1 MKKIAVMITG
11 GTIGMVTT
19 NGKSRIPAKYLD
31 YPKLFPNIKKIA
43 DVSFHNLCYLDSSE
57 VATKEWRL
65 IAEAI
70 HDNLANYD
78 GFVVSHGTDTMA
90 YSAAA
95 ISYAFGA
102 NPPAPVVF
110 TGSQRTP
117 DLPNSDAERN
127 LSNALRLACSDIREV
142 SIVMG
147 ANVWRACRALKIS
160 NTADDA
166 FTTPFTAPL
175 AKITASKIKFSSCS
189 PSRSPS
195 SAPSNTP
202 NNTSSNTSGS
212 TSSFIRRAA
221 ARPSS
226 FLPYF
231 SDKAILLQAVPGFN
245 IGGLTSIA
253 HKKDWMLAVIIGM
266 GGGNLPDDAMDFI
279 DAAIKQEKH
288 IVLMPV
294 AADIA
299 TSSYPPLRKA
309 IKQGAIFANGYTLS
323 GLWTKSSWLLGQ
335 SEKNGL
341 QDYTRRNSFL
351 KRQLAKN
358 YVGEIK

>member
-19 NGKSRIPAKYLD
+19 NGKSRIPAEHLD
-31 YPKLFPNIKKIA
+31 YAKLFPNIKKIA
-43 DVSFHNLCYLDSSE
+43 DVSFHSLCYLDSSE

-65 IAEAI
+65 IAEVI
-70 HDNLANYD
+70 YDNLANYD

-95 ISYAFGA
+95 ISYAFGT
-102 NPPAPVVF
+102 NPPAPIVF

-147 ANVWRACRALKIS
+147 ANVWRACRAVKIS

-175 AKITASKIKFSSCS
+175 AQITASKIKFFSCS
-189 PSRSPS
+189 PSL
-195 SAPSNTP
+195 
-202 NNTSSNTSGS
+202 TSRS

-245 IGGLTSIA
+245 IGKLASLA
-253 HKKDWMLAVIIGM
+253 RNKKWKLAVIIGM

-299 TSSYPPLRKA
+299 TGSYPPLRKA

-341 QDYTRRNSFL
+341 QDYARRNAFL

-358 YVGEIK
+358 YVGEIKE

>member
-1 MKKIAVMITG
+1 MKKIVVMITG

-31 YPKLFPNIKKIA
+31 YAKLFPNIKKIA

-65 IAEAI
+65 IAETI
-70 HDNLANYD
+70 HDNLAHYD

-102 NPPAPVVF
+102 NPPAPIVF

-147 ANVWRACRALKIS
+147 ANVWRACRAVKTS

-175 AKITASKIKFSSCS
+175 AQITTSKIKFS
-189 PSRSPS
+189 
-195 SAPSNTP
+195 
-202 NNTSSNTSGS
+202 
-212 TSSFIRRAA
+212 IRAA
-221 ARPSS
+221 VNTTVRPSS

-245 IGGLTSIA
+245 IGKLASLA
-253 HKKDWMLAVIIGM
+253 RNKDWKLAVIIGM

-299 TSSYPPLRKA
+299 TASYPPLRKA

-341 QDYTRRNSFL
+341 QDYARRNSFL

-358 YVGEIK
+358 YVGEIKAREIVE

>member
-31 YPKLFPNIKKIA
+31 YAKLFPNIKKIA

-102 NPPAPVVF
+102 NPPAPIVF

-175 AKITASKIKFSSCS
+175 AQITTSKIKFS
-189 PSRSPS
+189 
-195 SAPSNTP
+195 
-202 NNTSSNTSGS
+202 
-212 TSSFIRRAA
+212 RRAA
-221 ARPSS
+221 VNTTIRPSS

-245 IGGLTSIA
+245 IGGLVSLA
-253 HKKDWMLAVIIGM
+253 RNKDWMLAVIIGM

-341 QDYTRRNSFL
+341 QDYARRNAFL

-358 YVGEIK
+358 YVGEIME

>member
-31 YPKLFPNIKKIA
+31 YAKLFPNIKKIA

-65 IAEAI
+65 IAETI
-70 HDNLANYD
+70 HDNLAHYD
-78 GFVVSHGTDTMA
+78 GFVVSHGTDTLA

-102 NPPAPVVF
+102 NPPAPIVF

-147 ANVWRACRALKIS
+147 ANVWRACRAVKIS
-160 NTADDA
+160 NTADDT

-175 AKITASKIKFSSCS
+175 AQITASKIKFS
-189 PSRSPS
+189 
-195 SAPSNTP
+195 
-202 NNTSSNTSGS
+202 
-212 TSSFIRRAA
+212 IRAA
-221 ARPSS
+221 VNTTVRPSS

-245 IGGLTSIA
+245 IGKLASLA
-253 HKKDWMLAVIIGM
+253 RNKNWKLAVIIGM

-299 TSSYPPLRKA
+299 TASYPPLRKA

-341 QDYTRRNSFL
+341 QDYARRNSFL
-351 KRQLAKN
+351 KRQLTKN
-358 YVGEIK
+358 YVGEIMAREIVE

>member
-31 YPKLFPNIKKIA
+31 YAKLFPNIKKIA

-65 IAEAI
+65 IAETI

-102 NPPAPVVF
+102 NPPAPIVF

-175 AKITASKIKFSSCS
+175 AQITTSKIKFS
-189 PSRSPS
+189 
-195 SAPSNTP
+195 
-202 NNTSSNTSGS
+202 
-212 TSSFIRRAA
+212 RRAA
-221 ARPSS
+221 VNTIIRPSS

-245 IGGLTSIA
+245 IGKLASLA
-253 HKKDWMLAVIIGM
+253 RNKDWMLAVIIGM

-341 QDYTRRNSFL
+341 QDYARRNAFL

-358 YVGEIK
+358 YVGEIMDREIAE

>member
-19 NGKSRIPAKYLD
+19 NGKSRIPAEPLD
-31 YPKLFPNIKKIA
+31 YAKLFPNIKKIA
-43 DVSFHNLCYLDSSE
+43 DISFHNLCYLDSSE

-70 HDNLANYD
+70 YDNLANYD
-78 GFVVSHGTDTMA
+78 GFVVSHGTDTMV

-95 ISYAFGA
+95 ISYAFCA
-102 NPPAPVVF
+102 NPPASIVF

-127 LSNALRLACSDIREV
+127 LSNALRLACSDVREV

-147 ANVWRACRALKIS
+147 ANVWRACRAVKIS

-175 AKITASKIKFSSCS
+175 AQITASKIKFSSCA
-189 PSRSPS
+189 PS
-195 SAPSNTP
+195 SSSSNTP
-202 NNTSSNTSGS
+202 SS
-212 TSSFIRRAA
+212 TSSFIKRAA

-245 IGGLTSIA
+245 IGKLASLA
-253 HKKDWMLAVIIGM
+253 RNKNWKLAVIIGM

-299 TSSYPPLRKA
+299 TASYPPLRKA

-341 QDYTRRNSFL
+341 QDYARRNAFL

-358 YVGEIK
+358 YVGEIKE